1 MGNGHLGIS
10 QCNFKTSER
19 KFYNTME
26 GEKENM
32 YKEAVIILT
41 SEFSTAAPKTETV
54 GECFSVLKGSNLET
68 TEFHTQLKL

>member
-1 MGNGHLGIS
+1 
-10 QCNFKTSER
+10 
-19 KFYNTME
+19 ME